1 MFDAF
6 RDFMRSMGTADTAL
20 DERGADDP
28 RVAAAALLFHVV
40 DADGIVTPA
49 ERERLHAVL
58 AEEFGLGAG
67 ETARIV
73 EAGEAAD
80 AEAVD
85 LYRFTSVL
93 NAELDEE
100 RRIRFVELL
109 WEVTYADGS
118 VHELEDNVIWRIADL
133 LGVSTRDRML
143 MKREVASRSGN
154 PD

>member
-1 MFDAF
+1 MLDAF
-6 RDFMRSMGTADTAL
+6 RDFMRSIGSADNAV
-20 DERGADDP
+20 DERDADDL

-58 AEEFGLGAG
+58 AAEFGLDAG

-73 EAGEAAD
+73 EAGVAAD

-93 NAELDEE
+93 KAELDEE

-118 VHELEDNVIWRIADL
+118 VHELEDNVIWRVADL

-143 MKREVASRSGN
+143 MKREVASRSGS

>member
-1 MFDAF
+1 MFDSF
-6 RDFMRSMGTADTAL
+6 RDFMRSIGTADSAV

-58 AEEFGLGAG
+58 AEEFELGAS

-100 RRIRFVELL
+100 RRSRFIEHL
-109 WEVTYADGS
+109 WEVTYVDG
-118 VHELEDNVIWRIADL
+118 
-133 LGVSTRDRML
+133 
-143 MKREVASRSGN
+143 
-154 PD
+154 